1 MKKNKLK
8 IASGSLLILL
18 IVSLLYLYDQNQN
31 LKIERDAF
39 SLALDQTETD
49 YSFVKNERVKEKD
62 LYSILAKE
70 NESLLKE
77 VLRLKKLKQ
86 EVKYVTETKY
96 ITETVEK
103 VITKMPEEYIFY
115 TSYNMPVCHYYKN
128 QDNTHTFKTLPAE
141 YSVSTITS
149 TDQTLVKVEA
159 KSLFDNQIYEIPLEN
174 ITTEVKQIAP
184 KKEDIFQTELSIGI
198 IAGTDFKIPA
208 TLGVSF
214 IKYKEFN
221 FFKINAIAND
231 SLELGITPVSWN
243 LGSKASLI
251 QDLYIEAGVKINTN
265 PSPYVGFSTK
275 F

>member
-8 IASGSLLILL
+8 IVSGSLFILL
-18 IVSLLYLYDQNQN
+18 VISLLYLYDQNKN

-39 SLALDQTETD
+39 SLALDETETN
-49 YSFVKNERVKEKD
+49 YSFVKNERTKEKD
-62 LYSILAKE
+62 LYSSLAKE

-77 VLRLKKLKQ
+77 VLRLKKLKKQ
-86 EVKYVTETKY
+86 VKYVTQTKY

-103 VITKMPEEYIFY
+103 VIIKMPEEYIFY
-115 TSYNMPVCHYYKN
+115 TSYGMPVCHYYKN

-159 KSLFDNQIYEIPLEN
+159 KSLFNDESYEIPLDN
-174 ITTEVKQIAP
+174 ITTEVKEIASP
-184 KKEDIFQTELSIGI
+184 EEDFFQTELSIGI
-198 IAGTDFKIPA
+198 IAGTDFKVPA

-214 IKYKEFN
+214 MKYKEFN
-221 FFKINAIAND
+221 FLKINAIANT
-231 SLELGITPVSWN
+231 SLELGISPVSWN
-243 LGSKASLI
+243 LASKASVI
-251 QDLYIEAGVKINTN
+251 QDLYIEAGIKVNAT
-265 PSPYVGFSTK
+265 PSPYLGISTK